1 MLSLYISLPLICM
14 TRTWNFQKLLSYM
27 FYGGNVVRVLVHF
40 FFTAAHFHLALVAA
54 SISHFVKGLNPGVI
68 SKVGWVWSLQ
78 DKTDYLN
85 NVFSKNNYNT
95 DFVRWN
101 THSNTESNTQT
112 NVNPG
117 PVTTATIPYIR
128 STSETIAR
136 ICYGHML
143 WPYVL
148 CYARICYGP
157 VTTATI
163 PYIRSTSETI
173 ARILQ
178 PYNIRVEHKLI
189 TTLWRLLTNV
199 KEAN

>member
-14 TRTWNFQKLLSYM
+14 TRTWNFQKLVSYM

-54 SISHFVKGLNPGVI
+54 SISDFVKGLNPGVI

-136 ICYGHML
+136 I
-143 WPYVL
+143 
-148 CYARICYGP
+148 
-157 VTTATI
+157 
-163 PYIRSTSETI
+163 
-173 ARILQ
+173 LQ

>member
-101 THSNTESNTQT
+101 THSNTDSNSQT
-112 NVNPG
+112 NVNSG
-117 PVTTATIPYIR
+117 PVTTATIQYLDQR
-128 STSETIAR
+128 Q
-136 ICYGHML
+136 L
-143 WPYVL
+143 WNYRT
-148 CYARICYGP
+148 Y
-157 VTTATI
+157 
-163 PYIRSTSETI
+163 
-173 ARILQ
+173 
-178 PYNIRVEHKLI
+178 I
-189 TTLWRLLTNV
+189 TTLQYTCCTQTDNHFTTTTY
-199 KEAN
+199 

>member
-40 FFTAAHFHLALVAA
+40 FFTAAHFHLALVAT

-101 THSNTESNTQT
+101 THSNTDSNSQT
-112 NVNPG
+112 NSG
-117 PVTTATIPYIR
+117 PVTYDSDYTVHQR
-128 STSETIAR
+128 
-136 ICYGHML
+136 HL
-143 WPYVL
+143 WNY
-148 CYARICYGP
+148 CTY
-157 VTTATI
+157 VTT
-163 PYIRSTSETI
+163 
-173 ARILQ
+173 LQ
-178 PYNIRVEHKLI
+178 YTCCAQTDNHFA
-189 TTLWRLLTNV
+189 
-199 KEAN
+199 ANAY